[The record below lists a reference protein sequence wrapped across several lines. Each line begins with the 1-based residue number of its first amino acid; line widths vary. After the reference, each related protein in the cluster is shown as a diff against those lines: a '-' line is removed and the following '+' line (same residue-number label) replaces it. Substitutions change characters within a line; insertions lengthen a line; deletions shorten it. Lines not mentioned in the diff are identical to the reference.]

1 MPKIVAAAIHSITNH
16 HTLYKPP
23 FDKPTQINTIHIR
36 FIYTSNIIGIIIMGI
51 VKISDQLHEE
61 LRKASSVM
69 SRSINSQAEFWI
81 KMGMLAELNPNLSF
95 NQIMNDLMQSAQVSA
110 SNIAA
115 TDGVDCQE
123 EALND

>member
-1 MPKIVAAAIHSITNH
+1 
-16 HTLYKPP
+16 
-23 FDKPTQINTIHIR
+23 
-36 FIYTSNIIGIIIMGI
+36 MGI

-110 SNIAA
+110 ANIATTEDA
-115 TDGVDCQE
+115 DSHE